1 LQAYADAKRLPL
13 EFLRG
18 LGLREVRLRDGVAVA
33 IPYYDETGVEV
44 SRRYREALEGPGRFR
59 WRRGSR
65 VVPYGLWRLKEAREA
80 GWVLLVEGESDAQTL
95 WFHGVPALG
104 LPGATTWQPEWAR
117 YVAGLRVFVW
127 HEPGQGGDTM
137 VRRVGETLPEALV
150 IRPPEGMKDISEAHL
165 RGENIPELVLRL
177 IADARPV
184 RDLLAEQ
191 LNTEA
196 RAAREKATDL
206 LGCPDLLAELE
217 RLLPRLGVVGED
229 RNAKLLYLA
238 LTSRLLDRPVS
249 VVVKGPSAAGKSY
262 LVSQVL
268 RLFPDTAYLDLTGM
282 SEHAL
287 VYDERPLSHRH
298 VVIYEADGLGP
309 DAPGEANFLAYC
321 LRSLLSEG
329 QLRYITVERTAEGL
343 RPRVVEK
350 PGPTGLITTTTRAQL
365 HPENETRLLTLTVKD
380 TPEQTARVLQA
391 QAARVS
397 GAGGPEP
404 DLGPWVALQRWLEV
418 AGERRV
424 VVPFAP
430 ALAELANPK
439 AVRLRRDFE
448 QVLRLIQA
456 HALLHQHHRPRD
468 AEGRVVAT
476 LEDYRAVY
484 DLVADL
490 VNDQVEAAVSPA
502 VREVVEA
509 VNELHQANGRPVTLA
524 ELAQRLGVDKA
535 TASRRAQVALARGY
549 LVNDENRRGRPAQL
563 RPGQPLPEDVPALP
577 HPSGLCA
584 STPPKTTQCCNS
596 GLEPASD
603 AAFGVAGVSATP
615 VQHPCNAQEPQDP
628 GPSCWVCGG
637 TPVVEGEGMCRACLD
652 GLDPDPEDPS
662 SPDPGD
668 PPRTGADSGEL
679 PWPLDLALG
688 IPAREPADRL
698 RLADVAE
705 ELFDPPREA
714 PEAHPWSPVDVD
726 GAREAY
732 LNHVKTCPV
741 CTTAGPWCA
750 KGQQLRWAHLTAW
763 CEKYAQNA
771 IANASGGE
779 RHEQPSVRTTP

>member
-1 LQAYADAKRLPL
+1 MRRTLTLQAYADAKRLPL

-509 VNELHQANGRPVTLA
+509 VNELH
-524 ELAQRLGVDKA
+524 
-535 TASRRAQVALARGY
+535 
-549 LVNDENRRGRPAQL
+549 
-563 RPGQPLPEDVPALP
+563 
-577 HPSGLCA
+577 
-584 STPPKTTQCCNS
+584 
-596 GLEPASD
+596 
-603 AAFGVAGVSATP
+603 
-615 VQHPCNAQEPQDP
+615 
-628 GPSCWVCGG
+628 
-637 TPVVEGEGMCRACLD
+637 
-652 GLDPDPEDPS
+652 
-662 SPDPGD
+662 
-668 PPRTGADSGEL
+668 
-679 PWPLDLALG
+679 
-688 IPAREPADRL
+688 
-698 RLADVAE
+698 
-705 ELFDPPREA
+705 
-714 PEAHPWSPVDVD
+714 
-726 GAREAY
+726 
-732 LNHVKTCPV
+732 
-741 CTTAGPWCA
+741 
-750 KGQQLRWAHLTAW
+750 
-763 CEKYAQNA
+763 
-771 IANASGGE
+771 
-779 RHEQPSVRTTP
+779 